1 MNILG
6 IRALEDNYIWIIEHR
21 HQAWVVDPGES
32 EPVLRWLNEH
42 QCNLAGILITHHHY
56 DHTNGVEAL
65 LNRYPNIQVY
75 AGHLTDKPYITQRL
89 KQGDQI
95 TIADSVFQVLETPGH
110 TLDHLSFYNDQALF
124 CGDTLF
130 TAGCGR
136 VFEGTAQQMAD
147 SLLKLRALDD
157 NLLVYCGHEYS
168 LTNINFARI
177 AEPDNQA
184 IKQRHQQIKQKYQQ
198 HQACVPSF
206 LGEEKQ
212 TNPFLRFDQKP
223 LSSNISDHH
232 KQSHSLSQYF
242 DFFAALRAWKDELDR
257 TGELDERI

>member
-1 MNILG
+1 MNIQG
-6 IRALEDNYIWIIEHR
+6 IRALEDNYIWIIEDQ
-21 HQAWVVDPGES
+21 HQAWVVDPGAS
-32 EPVLRWLNEH
+32 EPVLLWLKQH
-42 QCNLAGILITHHHY
+42 QCTLQGILITHHHY
-56 DHTNGVEAL
+56 DHTDGIEPL
-65 LNRYPNIQVY
+65 LAQFPQAAVY
-75 AGHLTDKPYITQRL
+75 ASDLTDKPYVTQRL

-95 TIADSVFQVLETPGH
+95 TIADSVFHVIETPGH

-130 TAGCGR
+130 SAGCGR

-157 NLLVYCGHEYS
+157 DLLVYCGHEYT

-177 AEPDNQA
+177 AEPDNPE
-184 IKQRHQQIKQKYQQ
+184 ITKRQQSTKQKYLQ
-198 HQACVPSF
+198 HQACVPSR

-212 TNPFLRFDQKP
+212 TNPFLRFDQMP
-223 LSSNISDHH
+223 LSGNIVHH
-232 KQSHSLSQYF
+232 RKHSHSPSQYF
-242 DFFAALRAWKDELDR
+242 EFFAALRAWKDELDR